1 MRLYSRFASINNSKL
16 WDIIAFASLLALKDT
31 YMCQQVFAGGLIRA
45 TTMINSSLLILFL
58 FLFFVFSY
66 FQISYVEC
74 STVEFLVVI
83 LRGRLFLLTPF
94 VSFNG
99 PPLAGAVTTD
109 KPSESWIQEKMM
121 SFTLSFKMQCVN
133 AARGVK
139 AHSLQ

>member
-45 TTMINSSLLILFL
+45 TTMINSSLL
-58 FLFFVFSY
+58 FFFFFFFFSY
-66 FQISYVEC
+66 FQITYVEC
-74 STVEFLVVI
+74 STGKFLVVI
-83 LRGRLFLLTPF
+83 SRGGLFLLTPL

-109 KPSESWIQEKMM
+109 KPSESWIQEKMT

-139 AHSLQ
+139 AHNLE